1 MSKYYLYC
9 QNEMSEN
16 PKEIYIRVPRLRLIY
31 NMANQKY
38 SMIKIPIYPNWET
51 TEKFIEFIKNM
62 EEEIFNT
69 LNKKNEMSSL
79 ISKKNGLLL
88 LKTKLQDNVKITS
101 NLNKDVTLNDFKIN
115 GMIEL
120 VIRISYVWMKENKM
134 GLSSQIYQIKYF
146 APPEQLDI
154 NFIDEH
160 VVSHIVKTPSFQG
173 PEAVAP
179 GPGVRQTTP
188 QPNFP
193 GQPQQTNMAPGLTLP
208 QVIALVDKRLN
219 NLEVFAQKQSNS
231 QSSDSES
238 LNTNQL
244 KPVFDEYSTR
254 FDIIAEELAS
264 LKDTILKLQTYTM
277 EVNKTLME
285 DRIRI
290 LSEEPTPLEKALN
303 AVDPR

>member
-1 MSKYYLYC
+1 MS
-9 QNEMSEN
+9 
-16 PKEIYIRVPRLRLIY
+16 
-31 NMANQKY
+31 AA
-38 SMIKIPIYPNWET
+38 
-51 TEKFIEFIKNM
+51 
-62 EEEIFNT
+62 
-69 LNKKNEMSSL
+69 
-79 ISKKNGLLL
+79 
-88 LKTKLQDNVKITS
+88 
-101 NLNKDVTLNDFKIN
+101 
-115 GMIEL
+115 
-120 VIRISYVWMKENKM
+120 
-134 GLSSQIYQIKYF
+134 LSS
-146 APPEQLDI
+146 ARRRRA
-154 NFIDEH
+154 
-160 VVSHIVKTPSFQG
+160 G

-179 GPGVRQTTP
+179 APGVRQTTP

-193 GQPQQTNMAPGLTLP
+193 GQPQQANMAPGLTLP

-219 NLEVFAQKQSNS
+219 NLEVFAQKQANG
-231 QSSDSES
+231 QSSEES

-244 KPVFDEYSTR
+244 KPVFDEYNTR

>member
-1 MSKYYLYC
+1 MS
-9 QNEMSEN
+9 
-16 PKEIYIRVPRLRLIY
+16 
-31 NMANQKY
+31 AA
-38 SMIKIPIYPNWET
+38 
-51 TEKFIEFIKNM
+51 
-62 EEEIFNT
+62 
-69 LNKKNEMSSL
+69 
-79 ISKKNGLLL
+79 
-88 LKTKLQDNVKITS
+88 
-101 NLNKDVTLNDFKIN
+101 
-115 GMIEL
+115 
-120 VIRISYVWMKENKM
+120 
-134 GLSSQIYQIKYF
+134 LSS
-146 APPEQLDI
+146 ARRRRA
-154 NFIDEH
+154 
-160 VVSHIVKTPSFQG
+160 G

-179 GPGVRQTTP
+179 APGVRQTTP

-193 GQPQQTNMAPGLTLP
+193 GQPQANMAPGLTLP

-219 NLEVFAQKQSNS
+219 NLEVFVQNQPNG
-231 QSSDSES
+231 QSSEES

-244 KPVFDEYSTR
+244 KPVFDEYNTR